1 MNKLTKREW
10 IKNIAIVFLVI
21 MLILTFFSKTIMNR
35 TLPEVSTQNVTSGS
49 VVTQV
54 RGEGAVVAEDP
65 YNLVVEET
73 RKIASVVKHEGD
85 RVEIGDVIYR
95 LEGESSDE
103 LTNAK
108 NEYESMK
115 NAYEIG
121 LIDTGLT
128 PSEVATI
135 ESGVTPTSSAILQQ
149 LTNKDN
155 AITAAEKQV
164 AEAEKKVADLEKQKA
179 LATDA
184 TVDTTNEEKAVA
196 NAQSE
201 LEKAEAV
208 VQAHNDNKGIIE
220 DYNKTV
226 DDRNY
231 YAGLI
236 VNKTGDPD
244 DIRLK
249 ATIPDPDP
257 SGTGGEIP
265 NPDYNS
271 NISYDP
277 NYDYYADKVNAL
289 AIDINE
295 KEREKNEALTKVL
308 NDEDLKK
315 AQDEINNKKAA
326 LDTAKKNLSNKQN
339 SGSPSGINKQLVE
352 AESDLANK
360 QLVVENLKKDRETY
374 FNKEK
379 TKLEIEKQY
388 QELVKKQNQIKDLE
402 AKAIGGTVTSPVA
415 GTISSVSYTAGEKI
429 EAGSTAAVIQL
440 DGKGYTLSFP
450 VTDKQAKS
458 VKVGDEVSVVDSWFY
473 SDINANLVAIQPDK
487 SSQRDG
493 KLLVFSITGSSVQA
507 GQRLTLSVGQKSS
520 NYDLIVPINAVRED
534 NKGSFVLIMD
544 TKQTPF
550 GSRYVAKRVDVE
562 ILAKDDK
569 NVAVRAEL
577 NGWEYVITNSSK
589 PLQNKDQV
597 KLAE

>member
-35 TLPEVSTQNVTSGS
+35 TLPEVSTQNVTSGA

-85 RVEIGDVIYR
+85 RVEIGDVIYK

-201 LEKAEAV
+201 LEKAEEV
-208 VQAHNDNKGIIE
+208 INAHNANKGVIE
-220 DYNKTV
+220 AYNNAV
-226 DDRNY
+226 ADRDY
-231 YAGLI
+231 YASLL
-236 VNKTGDPD
+236 VNKTGDSD

-249 ATIPDPDP
+249 MTIINPI
-257 SGTGGEIP
+257 TNMEEP

-295 KEREKNEALTKVL
+295 MEREKNTALTKVL
-308 NDEDLKK
+308 SDEELKK
-315 AQDEINNKKAA
+315 AQDNVNNKKAA
-326 LDTAKKNLSNKQN
+326 LDTAKKNLLNKQD
-339 SGSPSGINKQLVE
+339 SGNNNTSNITRQLVE

-360 QLVVENLKKDRETY
+360 QAVVENLKKDRETY

-450 VTDKQAKS
+450 VTDKQARS